1 METKSMAVRE
11 QNWLQTLQQ
20 AAASGLSNQEWCEQ
34 NGVALST
41 FYKWKHALRNQLL
54 AQLES
59 TPGTDMRFAQV
70 TLPAA
75 EQPFTEPLSV
85 CCNGLALNISPDLSE
100 EKLVRILRAV
110 RHAW

>member
-41 FYKWKHALRNQLL
+41 FYKWKRTLRDQLL

-59 TPGTDMRFAQV
+59 TSDSNMCFAKV
-70 TLPAA
+70 PLSRA
-75 EQPFTEPLSV
+75 EEPVAEPLSV
-85 CCNGLALNISPDLSE
+85 CCNGLTLHISPDLSE

-110 RHAW
+110 RNAW